1 MSKKISMKR
10 INLNLPEKLVDQI
23 DDLADDQYLT
33 RSAMITSIL
42 SQYMAG
48 QKNLE
53 LLSQVIDLAKAQN
66 VLPLDLKEDISS
78 LLDQAQA

>member
-23 DDLADDQYLT
+23 DDLADNQYLT

-66 VLPLDLKEDISS
+66 VLPLDFKSEVNS
-78 LLDQAQA
+78 LLDQAQV